1 MNARQ
6 LSICLLLACCAGAH
20 AESVLLDAGNPPLRL
35 AGMQDPE
42 ETKVYIVQLRAPSA
56 AAQQAAI
63 KTGLRGPVQAAARTR
78 FDRNSPEVR
87 SYVAQLEDEQNRML
101 QHAAPGARRIYSY
114 RYGLNGFAARM
125 TAAQA
130 QKLEAQSEVL
140 KVWEDEI
147 RPLATNHTP
156 TFLELFDSE
165 TGLRSAGGLSGEN
178 VVIAIIDSGVTP
190 EHPGLK
196 DTRAAYP
203 PRAYP

>member
-78 FDRNSPEVR
+78 FEWRLGRALSGRLELRYETGFEVR
-87 SYVAQLEDEQNRML
+87 
-101 QHAAPGARRIYSY
+101 
-114 RYGLNGFAARM
+114 
-125 TAAQA
+125 
-130 QKLEAQSEVL
+130 
-140 KVWEDEI
+140 
-147 RPLATNHTP
+147 
-156 TFLELFDSE
+156 
-165 TGLRSAGGLSGEN
+165 
-178 VVIAIIDSGVTP
+178 
-190 EHPGLK
+190 
-196 DTRAAYP
+196 
-203 PRAYP
+203 